1 MGVQDNVQAVKDGYQ
16 AFSRGDFPGLLA
28 LLTEDVEWHHP
39 GAYSL
44 SGTYK
49 GHNGVAR
56 FLEKIAQDFEILDL
70 QTREFVAEGDRVLV
84 LGWERAKIK
93 ATNRIYEADW
103 IHAFTL
109 RNGKVAKFR
118 EYTDTQAIAVAYE
131 FTARAAD

>member
-1 MGVQDNVQAVKDGYQ
+1 MSAQENVQAVKNGYQ
-16 AFSRGDFPGLLA
+16 AFSRRDFPGLLA
-28 LLTEDVEWHHP
+28 LMTEDVEWRHP

-49 GHNGVAR
+49 GHDGVGR

-93 ATNRIYEADW
+93 ASNRIYEADW

-109 RNGKVAKFR
+109 RDGKVSKFQ
-118 EYTDTQAIAVAYE
+118 EHTDTQAIAVACE
-131 FTARAAD
+131 STARAA